1 MNESESLFVSVII
14 PVYNGEKFIAGAI
27 QNVIDQQYNPLEII
41 IIDDG
46 STDQTANIV
55 SQFNNQV
62 KYVYQNN
69 SSPAAARNKG
79 ITIAKG
85 DVIAFLDA
93 DDLWSKNKLSIQLNY
108 LVNNPEFGIVQ
119 GLIQQMKP
127 SQFSEAESFVFEN
140 IHQPYNYINIGSAIY
155 RKSVFEQV
163 GLFDEKMTY
172 GEDVDWFFRA
182 WENGINKAVL
192 KEVTLFYRKHQQSMT
207 VGKKL
212 VEVGF
217 IKIFKKHLDRC
228 RQNGTL
234 DYQIAPSMPSISEYI
249 GMPPENYKV

>member
-1 MNESESLFVSVII
+1 MNESESFFVSVII
-14 PVYNGEKFIAGAI
+14 PVYNGENFIVGAI
-27 QNVIDQQYNPLEII
+27 ENVINQQYQPLEII
-41 IIDDG
+41 VVDDG

-55 SQFNNQV
+55 SQFKAQV

-69 SSPAAARNKG
+69 SGPASARNKG
-79 ITIAKG
+79 IKLSQGNI
-85 DVIAFLDA
+85 IAFLDT
-93 DDLWSKNKLSIQLNY
+93 DDLWSENKLAIQLDY
-108 LVNNPEFGIVQ
+108 LAQNPNCSIVQ
-119 GLIQQMKP
+119 GLIQQMELTR
-127 SQFSEAESFVFEN
+127 FSETELPFFEKV
-140 IHQPYNYINIGSAIY
+140 HQPYQYINIGSAIY
-155 RKSVFEQV
+155 RKSVFDQV

-182 WENGINKAVL
+182 WENGISKAVL
-192 KEVTLFYRKHQQSMT
+192 KEVNLFYRKHQQSMT

-234 DYQIAPSMPSISEYI
+234 NYQIASGMPSISEYI
-249 GMPPENYKV
+249 GMPPQNYKV